1 MAESVGIASRS
12 SVALAVHALY
22 VLAQIFLELVVAQ
35 HLDVVVET

>member
-1 MAESVGIASRS
+1 MAERMGITSRS
-12 SVALAVHALY
+12 SLALAVHALY

>member
-1 MAESVGIASRS
+1 MEEGVGIASRS
-12 SVALAVHALY
+12 SVVLAVHALY